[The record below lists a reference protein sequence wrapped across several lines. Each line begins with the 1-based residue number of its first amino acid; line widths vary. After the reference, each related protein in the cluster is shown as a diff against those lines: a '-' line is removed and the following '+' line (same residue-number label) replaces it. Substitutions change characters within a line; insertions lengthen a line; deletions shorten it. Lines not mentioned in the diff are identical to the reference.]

1 MSQRINRINDQ
12 IAAVAADIIRTE
24 MSDPRI
30 GTVVSVTKAETTR
43 DLKYC
48 KIFVSPLGDEAQIND
63 TMEALKN
70 AAGFVRK
77 RLAETINLRVTP
89 EVKFILDDSL
99 AHGVRMRKLI
109 DEAMSTVENRES
121 GTDE

>member
-1 MSQRINRINDQ
+1 MNQRINRINDQ
-12 IAAVAADIIRTE
+12 ITAVAAEIIRTE

-30 GTVVSVTKAETTR
+30 GTVVSVTKTETTR

-63 TMEALKN
+63 TMEALSK

-77 RLAETINLRVTP
+77 RLADIINLRVTP
-89 EVKFILDDSL
+89 EVKFILDDSIS
-99 AHGVRMRKLI
+99 HGVRMRKLI
-109 DEAMSTVENRES
+109 EEAM
-121 GTDE
+121 GTTEK